1 MFTLYYIILIHIF
14 IDTLYNMK
22 YILILL
28 IMQFRR
34 IPRHNMDP

>member
-28 IMQFRR
+28 NMQFRR